1 MLSTQTSYLL
11 SHLTNLGT
19 YDMTTKNDITGDSLV
34 SKPVSDTYRANY
46 DSIQWSK
53 EPENPTFFANTT
65 ENAKNTEIK
74 KSFIGIAKRNFVNS
88 VRDTLKF
95 KRFRP

>member
-1 MLSTQTSYLL
+1 MC
-11 SHLTNLGT
+11 
-19 YDMTTKNDITGDSLV
+19 DMTINETQ
-34 SKPVSDTYRANY
+34 KPVNDAYRDNY
-46 DSIQWSK
+46 DSIEWSK

-74 KSFIGIAKRNFVNS
+74 KSFIGTAKRNFVNS